1 MLISDQQIDRSSTSI
16 PFYDSVGSVKVAT
29 NGDDPSSAV
38 SVGWFNDHMN
48 QTQSQPAAELRYTLD
63 EVKNAIAEEV
73 KTRFGYTSGMS
84 DLYREKYDQA
94 VEFLASET
102 VDENTFPLIKITAA
116 WKNISLREAATCIIA
131 ARKKWLRFACFAEE
145 VLLKTKSELEDSSD
159 FATRS
164 EIVSRAIQLIQTESH
179 ES

>member
-16 PFYDSVGSVKVAT
+16 PFYDSVGGVKVTT

-38 SVGWFNDHMN
+38 SVGWFNDHIN

-63 EVKNAIAEEV
+63 EVKNAIAEEF
-73 KTRFGYTSGMS
+73 KTRFGYISGMS
-84 DLYREKYDQA
+84 DVYREKYDQA

-102 VDENTFPLIKITAA
+102 VDEDAFPLIKITAT
-116 WKNISLREAATCIIA
+116 WKNVSMQEAAMLIIA

-145 VLLKTKSELEDSSD
+145 ILLKTKSDLEDNND
-159 FATRS
+159 FAAHS
-164 EIVSRAIQLIQTESH
+164 EIILRAIQLIQTE
-179 ES
+179 